1 MHERLQVWTVKS
13 LSKSWVKQQNGR
25 SFSAAIAGQAWALG
39 RIGDEAA
46 QQLLKCLIQ
55 RLQTTATTGAFR
67 CLSSHFKRQRET
79 ERQKPWSRIP
89 IIPKSEFVS
98 IILKYSSFSTKSIC
112 MCHPQDGVLSIALLH
127 SSWIPV
133 DCCRYASC
141 CSSFNDLGFCT
152 ASFAF
157 TSRFRGR
164 SAGDV
169 GPNGSAGCVLDP
181 MGLGQT
187 TLSTEQLGSETRP
200 MVTMVITWCEYCTL
214 GLCYNATKTSCNVHG
229 DLVQSF
235 SGEDAFSYS
244 TGWTC
249 CESCFL
255 LIRNKLCDTTLTE
268 ITPSMLS
275 FHSGFLLGLSCL
287 PVAILHHALP
297 QDISN
302 MLWALATL
310 NISTTLSQ
318 RCVDE
323 APLERL
329 HGQVRSRPTS
339 ESTGSIYRM

>member
-1 MHERLQVWTVKS
+1 MHRIEKFMWASIYECMNAYNIWTGKVFVETM
-13 LSKSWVKQQNGR
+13 SKTAKWTQFFGCDCR
-25 SFSAAIAGQAWALG
+25 AGMGFGTYWRWSCTTTLEKLDPTFANNCNNRRVPVLILAFQETKRNWASKTLESDSNHPKKG
-39 RIGDEAA
+39 ICEHNS
-46 QQLLKCLIQ
+46 QIFLLLN
-55 RLQTTATTGAFR
+55 
-67 CLSSHFKRQRET
+67 E
-79 ERQKPWSRIP
+79 
-89 IIPKSEFVS
+89 
-98 IILKYSSFSTKSIC
+98 SIC
-112 MCHPQDGVLSIALLH
+112 MWHPQDGVLSIALLH

-169 GPNGSAGCVLDP
+169 GPNGTAGCVLDP

-244 TGWTC
+244 TGWKC

-255 LIRNKLCDTTLTE
+255 LIRNKLCDATLSE

-275 FHSGFLLGLSCL
+275 FHSGFLLGFHVCQL
-287 PVAILHHALP
+287 PFCTDVLMPCH
-297 QDISN
+297 
-302 MLWALATL
+302 
-310 NISTTLSQ
+310 
-318 RCVDE
+318 R
-323 APLERL
+323 
-329 HGQVRSRPTS
+329 TS
-339 ESTGSIYRM
+339 PICCGP